1 VASPARSVRIPRA
14 PPTPVQRVA
23 APASIPPRGPAT
35 VNSSGELENLGG
47 SGRAR
52 RVFLFYLVSVVLL
65 FGAFTALQFASPYP
79 GVRDNFVASGTLAL
93 IALLAVAG
101 GYAVTMG
108 RAPRA
113 LRAEGE
119 SVVIL
124 ERWGRERRLP
134 VAAALA
140 PSSVKAHP
148 PFLLGVGWTETVE
161 LTWPGGARRAYLLE
175 KGLLARAAASVEPSE

>member
-1 VASPARSVRIPRA
+1 VASSARSVRIPRA
-14 PPTPVQRVA
+14 PPASVPRGV
-23 APASIPPRGPAT
+23 APASTSARAPARAKA
-35 VNSSGELENLGG
+35 SGELENQGG
-47 SGRAR
+47 SDRAR

-93 IALLAVAG
+93 IALLALAG

-108 RAPRA
+108 RAPRT

-148 PFLLGVGWTETVE
+148 PFLRGAEWTETVE

-175 KGLLARAAASVEPSE
+175 RGLLARVAASVEPSE